1 MRPIA
6 LLLASALLVSA
17 APARADEEHRRPRPA
32 RVRERVAREA
42 AVAVR
47 PAPPPPEYVAPA
59 PAPRPRRYARS
70 AIVVGSPFWW
80 GLGFGWGYAPLYP
93 RNPYAGEPGASYEPD
108 PDAVHLRLSGTG
120 VAASGGGMGG
130 IALDVEGRSG
140 GVNARIDALAKDGVT
155 GVPGGDHRAIAW
167 GSAHVTWSLVSDEV
181 ARVRLE
187 IGGSA
192 LALPDTGFAATQPWA
207 GRTAFGPDVGVSAQ
221 LGLVGPIGIE
231 GHARVTP
238 FPVPV
243 LDTRLAVALRGG
255 PLAVTAGWRGLHVAG
270 DGVDAPVLDLSGP
283 ELGLSIAF

>member
-192 LALPDTGFAATQPWA
+192 L
-207 GRTAFGPDVGVSAQ
+207 V
-221 LGLVGPIGIE
+221 GLVGPIGIE